1 MNTHIDLT
9 AQDTTKP
16 IIELTAA
23 HVGKQLRI
31 TDQHLS
37 IEGTLSSVRFWCER
51 EEVMRFLNAEPLT
64 RMSGLFVEVEVFGI
78 DGTTQL
84 TTKAE
89 FQVIE

>member
-1 MNTHIDLT
+1 MT
-9 AQDTTKP
+9 P

-37 IEGTLSSVRFWCER
+37 VEGTLSSVRFWCER
-51 EEVMRFLNAEPLT
+51 EET
-64 RMSGLFVEVEVFGI
+64 RNGFMQIVRTVTSLFIEIEVAGI

-84 TTKAE
+84 TTRAE
-89 FQVIE
+89 FEVIE

>member
-1 MNTHIDLT
+1 MT
-9 AQDTTKP
+9 P

-37 IEGTLSSVRFWCER
+37 VEGTLSSVRFWCER

-78 DGTTQL
+78 DGKTQL

-89 FQVIE
+89 FKVIE

>member
-1 MNTHIDLT
+1 MT
-9 AQDTTKP
+9 P

-23 HVGKQLRI
+23 EVGKQVRI

-37 IEGTLSSVRFWCER
+37 VEGTLSSVRFWCER
-51 EEVMRFLNAEPLT
+51 EKVLKFLNAEPLA

-78 DGTTQL
+78 EGTTQL

-89 FQVIE
+89 FEVIE

>member
-1 MNTHIDLT
+1 MT
-9 AQDTTKP
+9 P
-16 IIELTAA
+16 IIELTPA

-37 IEGTLSSVRFWCER
+37 IEGTLSAFRVWSESDTMREGFGRIVRTTTALFIEI
-51 EEVMRFLNAEPLT
+51 EVA
-64 RMSGLFVEVEVFGI
+64 GI

-89 FQVIE
+89 FKVIE

>member
-1 MNTHIDLT
+1 MT
-9 AQDTTKP
+9 P

-23 HVGKQLRI
+23 EVGKQVRI

-37 IEGTLSSVRFWCER
+37 VEGTLSSVRFWCER

-89 FQVIE
+89 FKVIE

>member
-1 MNTHIDLT
+1 M
-9 AQDTTKP
+9 KP
-16 IIELTAA
+16 IIELNAA

-64 RMSGLFVEVEVFGI
+64 RTSGLFVEVEVFGI

-89 FQVIE
+89 FEVIE

>member
-1 MNTHIDLT
+1 MT
-9 AQDTTKP
+9 P

-37 IEGTLSSVRFWCER
+37 VEGTLSSVRFWCER

-78 DGTTQL
+78 DGKAQL

>member
-1 MNTHIDLT
+1 MT
-9 AQDTTKP
+9 P

-37 IEGTLSSVRFWCER
+37 VEGTLSSVRFWCER
-51 EEVMRFLNAEPLT
+51 EEVLRFLNAEPLT

-78 DGTTQL
+78 DGKTQL

-89 FQVIE
+89 FEVIE